1 MIGTLKITYVDK
13 HYGNLRKIDAARH
26 KKYVNTLSLGRDLLR
41 GINSK
46 NTLLSNRDSAYYI
59 DNAIRTYRDAY
70 LNRRITKTYT
80 LSFEFAGKKYNV
92 SGTTL
97 SFVKEE
103 RRNIIRQVRVQRRT
117 PVSRSPERYTR
128 TYQYVRPPL
137 VGGVH
142 LTPGYFLNLRRAR
155 LSKMVFEPKRPSTSE
170 HHVGI
175 ELEFTANAD
184 RTTLGVSLFEA
195 GLATY
200 VTLKGDASIQV
211 EKPRHHSHEL
221 AICVPQSKLEE
232 VISLVTKTLAKHE
245 ATVNKSTGMHTHI
258 DVRNRDRRKVFS
270 RLVSAQ
276 TILFAMQPKS
286 RRNNNYCKRTKSR
299 DLYTAASAG
308 RYQGVNPEAA
318 NKYNTIEVRLHSGTV
333 SFDKIVNWV
342 KLLLVIVDGAYVDPV
357 RAPRTV
363 ETFCNTFGI
372 GADLK
377 AYIETRVAKFK
388 SAGPVEDE
396 AV

>member
-1 MIGTLKITYVDK
+1 MLQTLRIQYIDR
-13 HYGNLRKIDAARH
+13 YGAMRKFDANRH
-26 KKYVNTLSLGRDLLR
+26 KKYINSLVLVRELLK

-46 NTLLSNRDSAYYI
+46 NTLLTNRDSAYYL
-59 DNAIRTYRDAY
+59 NTAIQNYRANY
-70 LNRRITKTYT
+70 FGERVLTKKYT
-80 LSFEFAGKKYNV
+80 LSFKFRGKTYEVVAYDLANLKAE
-92 SGTTL
+92 
-97 SFVKEE
+97 K
-103 RRNIIRQVRVQRRT
+103 RNLIRSIREKQRRPKT
-117 PVSRSPERYTR
+117 VSPERYSS
-128 TYQYVRPPL
+128 TYGYVRPVL

-142 LTPGYFLNLRRAR
+142 TTPGFFINLRNSR
-155 LSKMVFEPKRPSTSE
+155 LSKMVFETKRPSTQE
-170 HHVGI
+170 YHVGI
-175 ELEFTANAD
+175 ELEFTAKAD
-184 RTTLGVSLFEA
+184 RATLGVSLFQA

-211 EKPRHHSHEL
+211 EKSGHFAHEL
-221 AICVPQSKLEE
+221 TICVPQSKLEE
-232 VISLVTKTLAKHE
+232 VMLLVTKTLAKHE

-276 TILFAMQPKS
+276 TVLFAMQPKS
-286 RRNNNYCKRTKSR
+286 RRNNTYCKRTKSR
-299 DLYTAASAG
+299 DLQTARNAG
-308 RYQGVNPEAA
+308 RYQGVNPAA
-318 NKYNTIEVRLHSGTV
+318 AEKYNTIEVRLHSGTV

-363 ETFCNTFGI
+363 ESFCNAFGI
-372 GADLK
+372 GADLR

-388 SAGPVEDE
+388 SAGPIEDE